1 MSSGCSSDFERIRL
15 FSLPSVNKK
24 VDLAAQSK
32 HGVIVSRSD
41 GDFVLTIE
49 TTYRDSLVEH
59 YFLETMMLYVRP
71 SLKTEVKHLL
81 FRKFLFI
88 NFCSLSRSG
97 ISPSILLN
105 TPPFGIPLMGIVYSS
120 LYKNY
125 FRDYQME
132 DSFHLQR
139 NI

>member
-1 MSSGCSSDFERIRL
+1 MSSGCSSDFERIRF

-24 VDLAAQSK
+24 VDLAARST

-81 FRKFLFI
+81 F
-88 NFCSLSRSG
+88 
-97 ISPSILLN
+97 
-105 TPPFGIPLMGIVYSS
+105 
-120 LYKNY
+120 
-125 FRDYQME
+125 
-132 DSFHLQR
+132 
-139 NI
+139 